1 MAGGSWRTKILKIK
15 WPRTASLETSLSM
28 NIYLIG
34 KVGRVERR
42 KRLMCL
48 YETEAKFPLLK
59 IVVVIMTILILL
71 ID

>member
-1 MAGGSWRTKILKIK
+1 
-15 WPRTASLETSLSM
+15 M

-48 YETEAKFPLLK
+48 YETKAKFPLLK
-59 IVVVIMTILILL
+59 VVVVIMTILILL